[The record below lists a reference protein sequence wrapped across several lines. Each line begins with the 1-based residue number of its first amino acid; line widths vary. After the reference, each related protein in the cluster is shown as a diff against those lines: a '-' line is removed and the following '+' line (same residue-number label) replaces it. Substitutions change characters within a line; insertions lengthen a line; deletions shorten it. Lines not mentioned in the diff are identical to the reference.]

1 MIKLFKV
8 CGFLRQSLKSPSA
21 EGEML
26 HALKTGGA
34 PADGFKGVKS
44 SLQGRAALA
53 VFRRKMEAEAEK
65 QELQLA
71 EGKCFC
77 SFTL

>member
-44 SLQGRAALA
+44 SLQGRFSLLCA
-53 VFRRKMEAEAEK
+53 FEK
-65 QELQLA
+65 SNNILYQNQQFLNLH
-71 EGKCFC
+71 KTHHPLF
-77 SFTL
+77 F